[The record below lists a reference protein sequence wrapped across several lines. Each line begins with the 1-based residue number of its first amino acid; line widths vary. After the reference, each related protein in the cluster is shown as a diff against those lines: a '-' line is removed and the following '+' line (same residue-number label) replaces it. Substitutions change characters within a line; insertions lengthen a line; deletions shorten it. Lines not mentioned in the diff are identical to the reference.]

1 MVEVPSAKVPG
12 VTVVMIGIGFSTVMV
27 TDPLVSPGKFI
38 ARLVIVTVL
47 LGVGTTAGAVKS
59 PLLSIVPSSAL
70 PPNTPFTQ
78 KLIGDPVVAAWVD
91 NWIVWLTLTVLFGS
105 EI

>member
-1 MVEVPSAKVPG
+1 MVDMPSEKVEG
-12 VTVVMIGIGFSTVMV
+12 VTVVMIGIGFNTLIV
-27 TDPLVSPGKFI
+27 TEPGVSCGKFV

-59 PLLSIVPSSAL
+59 PLLSIVPNSAL